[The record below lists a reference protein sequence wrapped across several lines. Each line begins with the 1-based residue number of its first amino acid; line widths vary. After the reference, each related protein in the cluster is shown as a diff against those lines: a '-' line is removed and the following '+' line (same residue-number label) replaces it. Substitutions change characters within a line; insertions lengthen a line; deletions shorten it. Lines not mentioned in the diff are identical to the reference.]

1 MVSEVGRV
9 GVGGIG
15 AVACDRTFRICHD
28 RMMFLEMR
36 IAQRWFLGGSPE
48 RSSLCKVLAG
58 NKISPFKEVGLP
70 QILPGQRPGEFT
82 LRKPCVHG
90 GLIKGAA
97 GRLRVG

>member
-1 MVSEVGRV
+1 
-9 GVGGIG
+9 
-15 AVACDRTFRICHD
+15 
-28 RMMFLEMR
+28 
-36 IAQRWFLGGSPE
+36 
-48 RSSLCKVLAG
+48 VLAG